1 MAGPVLSGIGDE
13 RSGLGIAQ
21 GAQAP
26 PSLRALRYWA
36 YQYKRTWRGSITT
49 SFLYPILYLAAMGVG
64 LGSLVNRHSHQVQH
78 VSYLVFLAP
87 GLLAS
92 TAMQIGGN
100 EATYP
105 VMAAIKWMRTYLAML
120 ATPLRIVDILLGHLG
135 WIVVR
140 VATVS
145 AIYVA
150 VMAAFGTVRSPFV
163 LVALFAAILTGLAF
177 AAPIA
182 AFAATQETDTAFS
195 TIYRM
200 VLMPLFLFSGTFFPV
215 SQLPRWLEDVAYAT
229 PLYHGVALC
238 RDLTLGPTH
247 LLVDIVHGVYLVVLA
262 GAGFAAALVTYRRR
276 LVV

>member
-1 MAGPVLSGIGDE
+1 MTSALGSETAGLAVA
-13 RSGLGIAQ
+13 R
-21 GAQAP
+21 GAQEP

-49 SFLYPILYLAAMGVG
+49 SFLYPVLYLAAMGIG
-64 LGSLVNRHSHQVQH
+64 LGSLVDHHVRHVDH
-78 VSYLVFLAP
+78 VRYLVFLAP

-105 VMAAIKWMRTYLAML
+105 VMGAIKWMRTYYAML
-120 ATPLRIVDILLGHLG
+120 ASPLRVADVLLGHLG
-135 WIVVR
+135 WIAVR
-140 VATVS
+140 LVTVT
-145 AIYVA
+145 AIYLA
-150 VMAAFGTVRSPFV
+150 VMAAFGTVLSFWV
-163 LVALFAAILTGLAF
+163 LLALPAAVLTGLAF

-200 VLMPLFLFSGTFFPV
+200 VLIPLFLFSGTFFPV
-215 SQLPRWLEDVAYAT
+215 SQLPVGLQYVAYAT
-229 PLYHGVALC
+229 PLYHGVTLC
-238 RDLTLGPTH
+238 RELTLGQLHPLPDVGH
-247 LLVDIVHGVYLVVLA
+247 GAYLLALCALGTW
-262 GAGFAAALVTYRRR
+262 AALRTYRSR